1 MQTCYSNCSHARV
14 RRFTPF
20 SLHSV
25 QIVRTMLIISVF
37 SVVEVGVFLVCTGVF
52 VSTRGLGTWLGEC
65 AMMGQ
70 RGKNNI
76 FAHELNQK
84 NAKLAL
90 QVSVQLCTFAL
101 NFQKSSYKWRR
112 FSNHTPI

>member
-14 RRFTPF
+14 RRFISF
-20 SLHSV
+20 YLHSV

-84 NAKLAL
+84 MP
-90 QVSVQLCTFAL
+90 S
-101 NFQKSSYKWRR
+101 
-112 FSNHTPI
+112 

>member
-20 SLHSV
+20 CLHSV
-25 QIVRTMLIISVF
+25 QIVCTMLIISVF
-37 SVVEVGVFLVCTGVF
+37 GVVEVDALLACTGVF
-52 VSTRGLGTWLGEC
+52 VSTRGLGTWSGEC

-76 FAHELNQK
+76 FAHALNQK
-84 NAKLAL
+84 MP
-90 QVSVQLCTFAL
+90 S
-101 NFQKSSYKWRR
+101 
-112 FSNHTPI
+112 

>member
-14 RRFTPF
+14 RRFISF
-20 SLHSV
+20 YLHSV

-37 SVVEVGVFLVCTGVF
+37 GAVGVDVLLVCTGVF
-52 VSTRGLGTWLGEC
+52 VSTRGLGTWSGEC

-76 FAHELNQK
+76 FAHKLNQK
-84 NAKLAL
+84 MP
-90 QVSVQLCTFAL
+90 S
-101 NFQKSSYKWRR
+101 
-112 FSNHTPI
+112 

>member
-14 RRFTPF
+14 RRFISF
-20 SLHSV
+20 YLHSV

-52 VSTRGLGTWLGEC
+52 VSTRGFGTWSGEC

-84 NAKLAL
+84 MP
-90 QVSVQLCTFAL
+90 S
-101 NFQKSSYKWRR
+101 
-112 FSNHTPI
+112 

>member
-1 MQTCYSNCSHARV
+1 MQTCYCNCSRARV

-20 SLHSV
+20 CLYSV
-25 QIVRTMLIISVF
+25 QIVRTALILSVF
-37 SVVEVGVFLVCTGVF
+37 GIVEVDVLLVCTGVF
-52 VSTRGLGTWLGEC
+52 VCTLGLGTWSGEC

-84 NAKLAL
+84 MP
-90 QVSVQLCTFAL
+90 S
-101 NFQKSSYKWRR
+101 
-112 FSNHTPI
+112 

>member
-20 SLHSV
+20 CLHSV
-25 QIVRTMLIISVF
+25 QIVCTALIISVF
-37 SVVEVGVFLVCTGVF
+37 GVVEVDVLLVRTGVF
-52 VSTRGLGTWLGEC
+52 VSTRGLGAWSGEC

-84 NAKLAL
+84 MP
-90 QVSVQLCTFAL
+90 S
-101 NFQKSSYKWRR
+101 
-112 FSNHTPI
+112 

>member
-1 MQTCYSNCSHARV
+1 MQTCYSNCSRVRV

-20 SLHSV
+20 CLHSV

-37 SVVEVGVFLVCTGVF
+37 GVVEVDALLACTGVF
-52 VSTRGLGTWLGEC
+52 VSTRGLGAWSGEC

-76 FAHELNQK
+76 FAHKLNQK
-84 NAKLAL
+84 MP
-90 QVSVQLCTFAL
+90 S
-101 NFQKSSYKWRR
+101 
-112 FSNHTPI
+112 

>member
-1 MQTCYSNCSHARV
+1 MQMCYGNCSRARV

-20 SLHSV
+20 CLHSV

-37 SVVEVGVFLVCTGVF
+37 GVVEVGALLVCTGVF
-52 VSTRGLGTWLGEC
+52 VSTLGIGTWSGEC

-76 FAHELNQK
+76 FAHKLNQK
-84 NAKLAL
+84 MP
-90 QVSVQLCTFAL
+90 S
-101 NFQKSSYKWRR
+101 
-112 FSNHTPI
+112 

>member
-1 MQTCYSNCSHARV
+1 MQTCCSNCSHARV

-20 SLHSV
+20 CLHSV

-37 SVVEVGVFLVCTGVF
+37 GVVEVGVLLVCTGVF
-52 VSTRGLGTWLGEC
+52 VSTLGFGTWLDQC

-76 FAHELNQK
+76 FAHKLNQK
-84 NAKLAL
+84 MP
-90 QVSVQLCTFAL
+90 S
-101 NFQKSSYKWRR
+101 
-112 FSNHTPI
+112 

>member
-1 MQTCYSNCSHARV
+1 MQTCYSNCSRVRV

-20 SLHSV
+20 CLHSV

-37 SVVEVGVFLVCTGVF
+37 GVVDVGALLVCTGVF
-52 VSTRGLGTWLGEC
+52 VSTRGLGTWSGEC

-70 RGKNNI
+70 RCKNDI

-84 NAKLAL
+84 MP
-90 QVSVQLCTFAL
+90 S
-101 NFQKSSYKWRR
+101 
-112 FSNHTPI
+112 

>member
-14 RRFTPF
+14 KRLTPF
-20 SLHSV
+20 CLYSV
-25 QIVRTMLIISVF
+25 QIVCTMLIISVF
-37 SVVEVGVFLVCTGVF
+37 GVVEVGALLVCTGVF
-52 VSTRGLGTWLGEC
+52 VSTLGFGTWSGEC

-84 NAKLAL
+84 MP
-90 QVSVQLCTFAL
+90 S
-101 NFQKSSYKWRR
+101 
-112 FSNHTPI
+112 

>member
-1 MQTCYSNCSHARV
+1 MQTCYSNCSRV
-14 RRFTPF
+14 RVKRFISF
-20 SLHSV
+20 YLHSV
-25 QIVRTMLIISVF
+25 QIVCTALIISVF
-37 SVVEVGVFLVCTGVF
+37 GVVEVGVFLVCTGVF

-84 NAKLAL
+84 MP
-90 QVSVQLCTFAL
+90 S
-101 NFQKSSYKWRR
+101 
-112 FSNHTPI
+112 

>member
-14 RRFTPF
+14 RRFISF
-20 SLHSV
+20 YLHSV

-37 SVVEVGVFLVCTGVF
+37 GVVEVGALLVYTGVF
-52 VSTRGLGTWLGEC
+52 VSTLGFGTWSGEC

-84 NAKLAL
+84 MP
-90 QVSVQLCTFAL
+90 S
-101 NFQKSSYKWRR
+101 
-112 FSNHTPI
+112 